1 MFYLILENVFVRPFF
16 VFGKIVDNIAYLLDE
31 NSSPWARA
39 LALVREECSDFGA
52 AFFDAVGF
60 DGFFEGYV
68 CLTVPDGFR
77 ETWLNSHYGDLLR
90 RTFASIYG
98 SDFVDYKVRVLGT
111 SSAESAPEN
120 AARLS
125 KEVERRIRSSM
136 AQASALQKDRKQKEE
151 LNLYEKY
158 TFDNFVEGECNLT
171 ALKACQTIVEHPGDS
186 AMNLLL
192 VYGAPGLGKTHL
204 LQSIAASLQQSRPGL
219 RIVYRQAYDFLRD
232 FTAIGRAA
240 KAKEWDRVNQLKQD
254 FSDRYE
260 HCDVLL
266 MDDIQ
271 LLKSGLKCQ
280 ARLSMLIRY
289 MSRMGRQVVLSS
301 DCPPSKFK
309 KLSQGEQPEKN
320 SPSHEL
326 TADLLNPL
334 ENCVAVGI
342 AEPDFE
348 TRMAL
353 IRKMSEG
360 IPFVEADR
368 EEICR
373 YLAIQPRANVRVIE
387 GLMNWLRAMHV
398 LNNVELNLSN
408 VKRMHAASKSGEVS
422 ILTVENIIEA
432 VAAEFSLEPRVLS
445 SKRQDAGVSV
455 PRKVAMYLCREL
467 TTESL
472 KNIGDAFHRDYS
484 TVISSFNSLV
494 DQLAKDEVLRRR
506 VDDIRYVLES

>member
-1 MFYLILENVFVRPFF
+1 M
-16 VFGKIVDNIAYLLDE
+16 LDE
-31 NSSPWARA
+31 NGSPWARA
-39 LALVREECSDFGA
+39 MALVREECSGFGA

-60 DGFFEGYV
+60 DGFFDGYV
-68 CLTVPDGFR
+68 CLTVPDSFR
-77 ETWLNSHYGDLLR
+77 ETWLNSHYGSLLR
-90 RTFASIYG
+90 KTFVSVYG
-98 SDFVDYKVRVLGT
+98 SDFVDYKVRVLGDK
-111 SSAESAPEN
+111 SVQPVVQKVSNVP
-120 AARLS
+120 
-125 KEVERRIRSSM
+125 KDVERRILSSL
-136 AQASALQKDRKQKEE
+136 AQAAAEQSQKKSFEK

-158 TFDNFVEGECNLT
+158 TFDNFIEGECNFT

-219 RIVYRQAYDFLRD
+219 HVVYRQAYDFLRD
-232 FTAIGRAA
+232 FTAIGHAA
-240 KAKEWDRVNQLKQD
+240 KAKDWNRVNQLKQE
-254 FSDRYE
+254 FADRYE

-280 ARLSMLIRY
+280 ARLALLIKY

-309 KLSQGEQPEKN
+309 KLSQGETPEKN

-360 IPFVEADR
+360 IPFVESDR

-373 YLAIQPRANVRVIE
+373 YLAIQPRANVRIIE
-387 GLMNWLRAMHV
+387 GLTNWLRAMHV

-408 VKRMHAASKSGEVS
+408 VKRMLASPKTGVAS
-422 ILTVENIIEA
+422 ILTVDNIMES
-432 VAAEFSLEPRVLS
+432 VAAEFSLDSKLLC

-472 KNIGDAFHRDYS
+472 KSIGDAFHRDYS
-484 TVISSFNSLV
+484 TVISSINSLV
-494 DQLAKDEVLRRR
+494 GQLAKDESLRRR
-506 VDDIRYVLES
+506 VGDIRYMLES

>member
-1 MFYLILENVFVRPFF
+1 M
-16 VFGKIVDNIAYLLDE
+16 DNIAYLLDE
-31 NSSPWARA
+31 NGSPWARA

-52 AFFDAVGF
+52 AFFDAVGY

-68 CLTVPDGFR
+68 CLTVPDTFR
-77 ETWLNSHYGDLLR
+77 ETWLNSHYGALLR
-90 RTFASIYG
+90 KTFASVYG
-98 SDFVDYKVRVLGT
+98 SDFVDYKVRVLDEKPAQPVVQKY
-111 SSAESAPEN
+111 SQVP
-120 AARLS
+120 R
-125 KEVERRIRSSM
+125 EVECQIRKSL
-136 AQASALQKDRKQKEE
+136 AQAAVAQSQVPASEK

-158 TFDNFVEGECNLT
+158 TFDNFIEGECNFT

-232 FTAIGRAA
+232 FAAIGHAS
-240 KAKEWDRVNQLKQD
+240 KAKDWGRVNQLKQE

-260 HCDVLL
+260 RCDVLL

-271 LLKSGLKCQ
+271 LLKRGLKCQ
-280 ARLSMLIRY
+280 ARLSMLIKY
-289 MSRMGRQVVLSS
+289 MSRMGRQIVLSS

-334 ENCVAVGI
+334 ENCVAVGL

-348 TRMAL
+348 TRVAL

-360 IPFVEADR
+360 IPFVESDR
-368 EEICR
+368 DEICR
-373 YLAIQPRANVRVIE
+373 YLAIQPRANVRIIE

-408 VKRMHAASKSGEVS
+408 VKRMHSAPKSGVAS
-422 ILTVENIIEA
+422 ILTVDNIMES
-432 VAAEFSLEPRVLS
+432 VAAEFSVEPRLLC
-445 SKRQDAGVSV
+445 SKRQDAGVSI

-472 KNIGDAFHRDYS
+472 KNIGNAFRRDYS
-484 TVISSFNSLV
+484 TVISSINSLTE
-494 DQLAKDEVLRRR
+494 QLSRDASLRRR
-506 VDDIRYVLES
+506 VEDIRYMLES

>member
-1 MFYLILENVFVRPFF
+1 M
-16 VFGKIVDNIAYLLDE
+16 DNIAYLLNE
-31 NSSPWARA
+31 NDSPWDRA
-39 LALVREECSDFGA
+39 LAIIRKECSEFGA

-60 DGFFEGYV
+60 EGFFEGYV
-68 CLTVPDGFR
+68 CLTVPDSFR
-77 ETWLNSHYGDLLR
+77 ETWLNSHYGVLLR
-90 RTFASIYG
+90 KTFADLYG
-98 SDFVDYKVRVLGT
+98 SDFVDYKVRVLND
-111 SSAESAPEN
+111 SSVQPAPQK
-120 AARLS
+120 APQVP
-125 KEVERRIRSSM
+125 KEVERRILATIANSS
-136 AQASALQKDRKQKEE
+136 ANRASKESVE
-151 LNLYEKY
+151 KLNLYEKY
-158 TFDNFVEGECNLT
+158 TFENFIEGESNFM
-171 ALKACQTIVEHPGDS
+171 ALKACRTIVEHPGDS

-204 LQSIAASLQQSRPGL
+204 LQSMAKSLQQERPGL
-219 RIVYRQAYDFLRD
+219 RIVYCPAYDFLRD
-232 FTAIGRAA
+232 FAAIGDAA
-240 KAKEWDRVNQLKQD
+240 KVKNWSLVNELKQK

-271 LLKSGLKCQ
+271 LLKCGLKCQ
-280 ARLSMLIRY
+280 ARLAMLIKY
-289 MSRMGRQVVLSS
+289 MSRMGRQLVLSS

-309 KLSQGEQPEKN
+309 KLSQGERPEKN

-326 TADLLNPL
+326 TAELLNPL

-342 AEPDFE
+342 AEPDFN

-353 IRKMSEG
+353 IRKLAEG
-360 IPFVEADR
+360 IPFVESDR

-373 YLAIQPRANVRVIE
+373 YLAIQPRENVRVIE

-408 VKRMHAASKSGEVS
+408 VKRMHSAPKSGVVS
-422 ILTVENIIEA
+422 ILTVDNIVES
-432 VAAEFSLEPRVLS
+432 VAAEFSLEPRVLC

-472 KNIGDAFHRDYS
+472 KSIGDVFHRDYS
-484 TVISSFNSLV
+484 TVISSINSLV
-494 DQLAKDEVLRRR
+494 EQLAKDESLRRR
-506 VDDIRYVLES
+506 VEDIRYMLES

>member
-1 MFYLILENVFVRPFF
+1 M
-16 VFGKIVDNIAYLLDE
+16 DNIAYLLDE
-31 NSSPWARA
+31 NASPWARA
-39 LALVREECSDFGA
+39 LALVREECSEFGA

-68 CLTVPDGFR
+68 CLTVPDSFR
-77 ETWLNSHYGDLLR
+77 ETWLNSHYGALLR
-90 RTFASIYG
+90 KTFASVYG
-98 SDFVDYKVRVLGT
+98 NDFVDYKVRVLGDD
-111 SSAESAPEN
+111 SVKSP
-120 AARLS
+120 S
-125 KEVERRIRSSM
+125 KEASRIPKDVERRILATM
-136 AQASALQKDRKQKEE
+136 AQASVPQVAEKPAEK

-158 TFDNFVEGECNLT
+158 TFDNFIEGESNFM
-171 ALKACQTIVEHPGDS
+171 ALKACRTIVDYPGDS

-204 LQSIAASLQQSRPGL
+204 LQSIAASLLQSRPGL

-232 FTAIGRAA
+232 FAAIGDAA
-240 KAKEWDRVNQLKQD
+240 KAKDWSRVNQLKQE

-271 LLKSGLKCQ
+271 LLKCGLKCQ
-280 ARLSMLIRY
+280 ARLAMLIKY
-289 MSRMGRQVVLSS
+289 MSQMGRQVVLSS

-309 KLSQGEQPEKN
+309 KLSRGEQPEKN
-320 SPSHEL
+320 SMSHEL

-348 TRMAL
+348 TRVAL

-360 IPFVEADR
+360 IPFVESDR

-373 YLAIQPRANVRVIE
+373 YLAIQPRANVRIIE

-408 VKRMHAASKSGEVS
+408 VKRMQASSKSGGAS
-422 ILTVENIIEA
+422 ILTVDNIMES
-432 VAAEFSLEPRVLS
+432 VAAEFSIEPRVLC
-445 SKRQDAGVSV
+445 SKRQDAGVSI

-472 KNIGDAFHRDYS
+472 KSIGDTFHRDYS
-484 TVISSFNSLV
+484 TVISSINSLTE
-494 DQLAKDEVLRRR
+494 QLIRDETLRRR
-506 VDDIRYVLES
+506 VEDIRYMLES

>member
-1 MFYLILENVFVRPFF
+1 M
-16 VFGKIVDNIAYLLDE
+16 DNIAYLLDE
-31 NSSPWARA
+31 TSSPWARA
-39 LALVREECSDFGA
+39 LALVREECSGFGD

-68 CLTVPDGFR
+68 CLTVPDSFR
-77 ETWLNSHYGDLLR
+77 ETWLNSHYGSLLR
-90 RTFASIYG
+90 KTFASVYG
-98 SDFVDYKVRVLGT
+98 SDFVDYKVRVLGST
-111 SSAESAPEN
+111 PVQPALRKPPQVP
-120 AARLS
+120 
-125 KEVERRIRSSM
+125 KEVERRILTSM
-136 AQASALQKDRKQKEE
+136 AQASVAQTDKKLAEN

-158 TFDNFVEGECNLT
+158 TFDNFVEGECNFT
-171 ALKACQTIVEHPGDS
+171 ALKACRTIVEHPGDS

-232 FTAIGRAA
+232 FTAIGYAA
-240 KAKEWDRVNQLKQD
+240 KAKDWNRVNQLKQE

-260 HCDVLL
+260 RCDVLL

-280 ARLSMLIRY
+280 ARLSMLIKY

-309 KLSQGEQPEKN
+309 KLSQGELPERN
-320 SPSHEL
+320 SLSHEL

-342 AEPDFE
+342 AEPDFN

-360 IPFVEADR
+360 IPFVESDR

-373 YLAIQPRANVRVIE
+373 YLAIQPRANVRIIE
-387 GLMNWLRAMHV
+387 GLMNWFRAMHV

-408 VKRMHAASKSGEVS
+408 VKRMQASSKSGGAS
-422 ILTVENIIEA
+422 ILTVDNIMES
-432 VAAEFSLEPRVLS
+432 VAAEFSLEPRLLC

-472 KNIGDAFHRDYS
+472 KSIGDAFHRDYS
-484 TVISSFNSLV
+484 TVISSINSLV
-494 DQLAKDEVLRRR
+494 DQLAKDESLRRR
-506 VDDIRYVLES
+506 VEDVRYMLES